1 MYDHQTK
8 TAGCGRVKGI
18 PEAEKRN
25 LGFCIT
31 VNLENIH
38 SQNICI
44 CFRGRDIQKIY
55 KIDVKKLKRENTG
68 FYQQMKLLSLE
79 KQTEKP
85 CVYKRKRN
93 WKIFPICEKL
103 SA

>member
-8 TAGCGRVKGI
+8 TADVEEVKGI

-44 CFRGRDIQKIY
+44 CFRGRDIQKNI
-55 KIDVKKLKRENTG
+55 
-68 FYQQMKLLSLE
+68 
-79 KQTEKP
+79 
-85 CVYKRKRN
+85 
-93 WKIFPICEKL
+93 
-103 SA
+103 

>member
-8 TAGCGRVKGI
+8 TADVEGVKGI

-31 VNLENIH
+31 VNLENI
-38 SQNICI
+38 SQPEYLHL
-44 CFRGRDIQKIY
+44 FPWSGHTKIY

-79 KQTEKP
+79 NRQKNHA
-85 CVYKRKRN
+85 YIKRKRN